1 MPRISALIFQP
12 SQRPDFYARMVSLFF
27 IAFNMPNAHA
37 RADDAHIGVTMAIAT
52 GDRLTFI
59 TAVALHAEL
68 ERLVP
73 QFKREHGIEV
83 DVNYD
88 VNPSVAKRIMAGEV
102 FDVGLT
108 NPWYVEEMIATGR
121 VIPDIHV
128 PFGRVPLAI
137 GAAVPAPE
145 QLASSQEAV
154 RDLLLDAETIAYV
167 ATGTSGKTL
176 LRALDMMGLHNRIR
190 DRLRPMG
197 QGEPP
202 AAAARGDVQYAIV
215 PLSRIVAAPGIEPIA
230 TFPPELGL
238 NIDMSMFIHI
248 NSDQRETGEQLIRFL
263 ADPGHDAAL
272 RSSGV
277 YRFQL

>member
-1 MPRISALIFQP
+1 
-12 SQRPDFYARMVSLFF
+12 MVSLFVA
-27 IAFNMPNAHA
+27 AFNMFDTHGRSH
-37 RADDAHIGVTMAIAT
+37 RACSIYGLELILGNNGASERIMATAT

-59 TAVALHAEL
+59 TAVALHAEI

-73 QFKREHGIEV
+73 QFKRQHGIDV

-88 VNPSVAKRIMAGEV
+88 VNPTVAKRIMDGED

-108 NPWYVEEMIATGR
+108 NPWYVDEMISLGR
-121 VIPDIHV
+121 IIPDIHV

-137 GAAVPAPE
+137 GAAVSAPE
-145 QLASSQEAV
+145 EIVSSHEAV
-154 RDLLLDAETIAYV
+154 RTLLSNAQSIAYI
-167 ATGTSGKTL
+167 ATGTSGRTF
-176 LRALDMMGLHNRIR
+176 LRAIDMMGLQDQLR

-197 QGEPP
+197 PGEPP
-202 AAAARGDVQYAIV
+202 AAAAKGEVQYAV
-215 PLSRIVAAPGIEPIA
+215 APLSRIIAAQGVEPIA

-238 NIDMSMFIHI
+238 NIDMSMFIHA
-248 NSDQRETGEQLIRFL
+248 DTAQREPAAQLIRFL
-263 ADPGHDAAL
+263 ADPRHDDDL

>member
-1 MPRISALIFQP
+1 MTHAGFLALFDRIPGHCDGS
-12 SQRPDFYARMVSLFF
+12 VSLFF
-27 IAFNMPNAHA
+27 IAFNIPVAHA
-37 RADDAHIGVTMAIAT
+37 RADDAHIGEIMTTAT

-59 TAVALHAEL
+59 TAVALHAEM

-73 QFKREHGIEV
+73 QFRREHAIAV

-88 VNPSVAKRIMAGEV
+88 VNPAVAKRIMAGEA

-108 NPWYVEEMIATGR
+108 NPWYVDEMISTGR

-137 GAAVPAPE
+137 GAAVAAPE
-145 QLASSQEAV
+145 EMATSQEDV
-154 RDLLLDAETIAYV
+154 RELLLSAETIAYV
-167 ATGTSGKTL
+167 ATGTSGRTL
-176 LRALDMMGLHNRIR
+176 LRALEMMGLQDQLR

-202 AAAARGDVQYAIV
+202 AAAARGEVQYAIV
-215 PLSRIVAAPGIEPIA
+215 PLSRIIAAPGIAPIA

-238 NIDMSMFIHI
+238 NIDMYMFIHI
-248 NSDQRETGEQLIRFL
+248 DSGRRETGEQLIRFL